1 MNNEYDYVPTDTL
14 PNIVEQVEKGGAA
27 RQSKSWWFLDELV
40 LPLAKANPSWTFVGR
55 EVRNKTVGG
64 GVITCITR
72 YDVMCRGE
80 RLGYFTYDNG
90 RNGAVYG
97 IDNER
102 LRKERTRGSMTK
114 TSDAKKAKKI
124 IEKYFFASTIEEA
137 GAAAASKVYGTV
149 HTLFNQ
155 INSERSDAIYKLNNP
170 MAEFVIQNLEAF
182 LDSAALTPQQK
193 TAAEQLGMRHN
204 QRDTALR
211 LRLAHQDNKGVT
223 VTLRDGQHIVITNYS
238 ASLGMKEISVVSVY
252 DMPPVMKRNLTMLKL
267 NPIGTYIEDIGIRVD
282 ENTYFV
288 ITEEPE

>member
-1 MNNEYDYVPTDTL
+1 MDDEYFYAPTGSL
-14 PNIVEQVEKGGAA
+14 PNIVELVEKGETA
-27 RQSKSWWFLDELV
+27 QQTKSWWFLDELV

-55 EVRNKTVGG
+55 EVRKRTVGS
-64 GVITCITR
+64 GVIICITA

-80 RLGYFTYDNG
+80 KLGWFTYDN
-90 RNGAVYG
+90 RHNGAVYA
-97 IDNER
+97 IDNPR
-102 LRKERTRGSMTK
+102 LRKERSRGSLTR
-114 TSDAKKAKKI
+114 TSDVKKAKKI
-124 IEKYFFASTIEEA
+124 IEKYFFANTIEEA
-137 GAAAASKVYGTV
+137 GADASSKVHVTV

-155 INSERSDAIYKLNNP
+155 TNSERSDAIYKLRDE
-170 MAEFVIQNLEAF
+170 MASFVIQNLEAF

-204 QRDTALR
+204 QRDTALK

-238 ASLGMKEISVVSVY
+238 ASLGMKEISVVSIY

-267 NPIGTYIEDIGIRVD
+267 NPISTYIEDIGIRVD